1 MWQTFE
7 NQQEYQ
13 VGITKPTQLSIT
25 KFLQKCV
32 RKNGPHHHRLCP
44 IDEILMADEEVCGPT
59 KLFISSASRNH
70 FIQGLISLTSLSS

>member
-25 KFLQKCV
+25 KFLQK
-32 RKNGPHHHRLCP
+32 KGKIALNHHRLCL

-59 KLFISSASRNH
+59 KLFIPSASRNH

>member
-13 VGITKPTQLSIT
+13 IGITKPTQLSIK
-25 KFLQKCV
+25 KFLQK
-32 RKNGPHHHRLCP
+32 KGKIALNHHRLCL

-59 KLFISSASRNH
+59 KLFIPSASRNH